1 MTKKYIA
8 NTHISLTVA
17 MAEGKN
23 AHISFIPHTGGGS
36 VYYAKDERV
45 QNALEKH
52 PKFGKLFKI
61 DNNYTD
67 IVITKEVKPVEK
79 PAQNT
84 IKEVNVT
91 CLDDAKDYLS
101 EKFGVSRTKMRSAE
115 GIKSIASANNVV
127 FIGLE

>member
-8 NTHISLTVA
+8 NTHISLTIA

-23 AHISFIPHTGGGS
+23 AHISFTPHTGGGS

-52 PKFGKLFKI
+52 PKFGKLFNI
-61 DNNYTD
+61 DKYYTE
-67 IVITKEVKPVEK
+67 VIPEEVKPVVK
-79 PAQNT
+79 PTKST
-84 IKEVNVT
+84 IKEINVT

-101 EKFGVSRTKMRSAE
+101 EKYGVSRTKMRSAE
-115 GIKSIASANNVV
+115 GIKSIASANNGV